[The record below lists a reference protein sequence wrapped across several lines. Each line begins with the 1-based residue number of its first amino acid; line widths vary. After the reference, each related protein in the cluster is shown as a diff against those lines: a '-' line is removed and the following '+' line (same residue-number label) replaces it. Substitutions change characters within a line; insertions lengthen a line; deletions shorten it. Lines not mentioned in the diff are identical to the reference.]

1 MSTCVKSEVAFIFVA
16 SESDPSQ
23 HKTIIYT
30 AKVRDFDC
38 DWGNYQ
44 WMMISSRIKID
55 NYKEPLDEFASIID
69 FAPNCLLHSF
79 DKGSTYLRD
88 MHGRGGFSWPCPLHP
103 AAVFKLLSH
112 WIIVKNTKK

>member
-16 SESDPSQ
+16 SESDPSK
-23 HKTIIYT
+23 HTIIYT

-44 WMMISSRIKID
+44 WTMISSRIKTD

-69 FAPNCLLHSF
+69 FAPN
-79 DKGSTYLRD
+79 
-88 MHGRGGFSWPCPLHP
+88 
-103 AAVFKLLSH
+103 
-112 WIIVKNTKK
+112 